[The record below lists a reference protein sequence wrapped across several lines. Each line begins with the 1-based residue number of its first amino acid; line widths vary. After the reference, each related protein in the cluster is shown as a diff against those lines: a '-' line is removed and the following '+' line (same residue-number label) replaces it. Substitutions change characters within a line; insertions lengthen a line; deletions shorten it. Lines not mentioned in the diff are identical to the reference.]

1 MTPFEFSPLDPDAQP
16 RTDGRLDLSC
26 VDGAAVPTGI
36 LEVEL
41 GPRRIGGGYLRVF
54 VREDGARTRFV
65 DALFNDGPYPGQNWI
80 EIVDLELPP
89 GIDAGTGWEARLV
102 PLLAPMAAAIP
113 RGGHMMIE
121 YEKTMWKE
129 TQLGLL
135 AGIPPL
141 ATPMGALLHRAGC
154 GDSFK
159 DWYFPEGGQEG
170 GRKLQGNKAFD
181 DRQAVE
187 MAGRRSKELERFLAG
202 APSGLPIDARARET
216 AGDVLAEIQAKLS

>member
-1 MTPFEFSPLDPDAQP
+1 
-16 RTDGRLDLSC
+16 
-26 VDGAAVPTGI
+26 
-36 LEVEL
+36 LEVHL

-54 VREDGARTRFV
+54 VNVGGSRPRFI

-80 EIVDLELPP
+80 EIVDLDLPR
-89 GIDAGTGWEARLV
+89 GVDAGTGWEARLV
-102 PLLAPMAAAIP
+102 PFLEPLAASIP
-113 RGGHMMIE
+113 PGGHLMIE
-121 YEKTMWKE
+121 YEKTMWSE

-141 ATPMGALLHRAGC
+141 ATPMGGLLYHAGC

-181 DRQAVE
+181 DRQRVE
-187 MAGRRSKELERFLAG
+187 LAARRAGELDRFLAQ
-202 APSGLPIDARARET
+202 APSGSTIDDDARVT
-216 AGDVLAEIQAKLS
+216 ATEILAELRARLT